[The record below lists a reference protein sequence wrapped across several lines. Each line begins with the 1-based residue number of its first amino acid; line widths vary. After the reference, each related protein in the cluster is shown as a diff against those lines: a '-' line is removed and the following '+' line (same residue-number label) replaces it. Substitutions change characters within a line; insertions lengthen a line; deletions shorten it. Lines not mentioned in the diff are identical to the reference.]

1 MLKKSLSI
9 ILSLTLVL
17 CSCLVMTASAKND
30 SDEFGFAVASDTHY
44 VHPVKQAGTTLAD
57 EGWVTT
63 FNSESESLTNQS
75 GFIIDEF
82 LKECAENPK
91 CQFVLITGD
100 LATHGRDYV
109 SEHEAVAA
117 KFRKF
122 EKETGKQVYVINGNH
137 DNAKDMPVDHKK
149 FTEIYHEFGYDE
161 ALSTDEG
168 TCSYSAN
175 LNDEYTLVA
184 LDTCDERYR
193 VVPNNDITR
202 MDWAVKQIKA
212 AKKQGKKVIMIMHH
226 NLLEH
231 NPFQKL
237 NEKNYVVNTPYS
249 FAGLLADLGVKL
261 VFSGH
266 THCNNV
272 KSYTSFLGNTIY
284 DFSMSSLGNFP
295 AEYKYFNVTDS
306 KISYETK
313 KINHIDAD
321 KLAEVCK
328 GFSNEA
334 LEMMKNNLQT
344 YTWSMSYREYSEDL
358 RENIS
363 PETLGVEES
372 SALYAKLKPVTDTIK
387 EMSDTPIYGKGGIQE
402 QAAAYG
408 LEIPDS
414 EYKTLNDAMT
424 LAMLRCKIGDKRYN
438 LNSNDF
444 TVLIRLLAFTVRK
457 SIAATADSDILSDAN
472 EMLGKLGY
480 KGSVADNMLRDFSEK
495 YGFATPEEK
504 EALAIAYGLWG
515 GYFSDVDGVENRDG
529 AIPGYAVKE
538 ANENQFIV
546 MAKKLFKLVID
557 LLNKIFISFYPVFG
571 KYFA

>member
-17 CSCLVMTASAKND
+17 CSCLVLTASAKND

-44 VHPVKQAGTTLAD
+44 VHPVKQAGTTLAY

-272 KSYTSFLGNTIY
+272 KSYTSFLGSTIY

-424 LAMLRCKIGDKRYN
+424 LAILRCKIGDKRYN

-444 TVLIRLLAFTVRK
+444 MVLIRLLAFTVRK
-457 SIAATADSDILSDAN
+457 SIAATADSDILSGAN

-571 KYFA
+571 K

>member
-17 CSCLVMTASAKND
+17 CSCLVLTASAKND

-63 FNSESESLTNQS
+63 FKSGSESLTNQS

-321 KLAEVCK
+321 TLAEVCK

-334 LEMMKNNLQT
+334 LEMMKNNLQA

-457 SIAATADSDILSDAN
+457 SIAATADSDILSGAN

-557 LLNKIFISFYPVFG
+557 LLNKIIISFYPVFG
-571 KYFA
+571 K

>member
-17 CSCLVMTASAKND
+17 CSCLVLTASAKND

-334 LEMMKNNLQT
+334 LEMMKNNLQA

-457 SIAATADSDILSDAN
+457 SIAATADSDILSGAN

-546 MAKKLFKLVID
+546 MAKKLFKFVID
-557 LLNKIFISFYPVFG
+557 LLNKIIISFYPVFG
-571 KYFA
+571 K

>member
-17 CSCLVMTASAKND
+17 CSCLVLTASAKND

-57 EGWVTT
+57 DGWVTT

-272 KSYTSFLGNTIY
+272 KSYTSFLVNTIY

-334 LEMMKNNLQT
+334 LEMMKNNLQA

-424 LAMLRCKIGDKRYN
+424 LAILRCKIGDKRYN

-457 SIAATADSDILSDAN
+457 SIAATADSDILSGAN

-557 LLNKIFISFYPVFG
+557 LLNKIIISFYPVFG
-571 KYFA
+571 K

>member
-9 ILSLTLVL
+9 ILSLTSVL
-17 CSCLVMTASAKND
+17 CSCLVLTASAKNS

-334 LEMMKNNLQT
+334 LEMMKNNLQA

-424 LAMLRCKIGDKRYN
+424 LAILRCKIGDKRYN

-457 SIAATADSDILSDAN
+457 SIAATADSDILSGAN

-557 LLNKIFISFYPVFG
+557 LLNKIIISFYPVFG
-571 KYFA
+571 K

>member
-17 CSCLVMTASAKND
+17 CSCLVLTASAKND

-334 LEMMKNNLQT
+334 LEMMKNNLQA

-372 SALYAKLKPVTDTIK
+372 SALYAKLKPITDTIK

-571 KYFA
+571 K

>member
-17 CSCLVMTASAKND
+17 CSCLVLTASAKND

-122 EKETGKQVYVINGNH
+122 EKKTGKQVYVINGNH

-202 MDWAVKQIKA
+202 MAWAVKQIKA

-249 FAGLLADLGVKL
+249 FAGLLADLGVKI

-334 LEMMKNNLQT
+334 LEMMKNNLQA
-344 YTWSMSYREYSEDL
+344 YTWSMSYKEYSEDL

-457 SIAATADSDILSDAN
+457 SIAATADSDILSGAN

-557 LLNKIFISFYPVFG
+557 LLNKIIISFYPVFG
-571 KYFA
+571 K

>member
-17 CSCLVMTASAKND
+17 CSCLVLTASAQND

-424 LAMLRCKIGDKRYN
+424 LAILRCKIGDKRYN

-457 SIAATADSDILSDAN
+457 SIAATADSDILSGAN

-480 KGSVADNMLRDFSEK
+480 KGSVADNLLRDFSEK

-557 LLNKIFISFYPVFG
+557 LLNKIIISFYPVFG
-571 KYFA
+571 K

>member
-17 CSCLVMTASAKND
+17 CSCLVLTASAKND

-122 EKETGKQVYVINGNH
+122 EKETGKQIYVINGNH

-334 LEMMKNNLQT
+334 LEMMNNNLQA
-344 YTWSMSYREYSEDL
+344 YTWSMSYKEYSEDL

-424 LAMLRCKIGDKRYN
+424 LAILRCKIGDKRYN

-457 SIAATADSDILSDAN
+457 SIAATADSDILSGAN

-480 KGSVADNMLRDFSEK
+480 KGSVADNLLRDFSEK

-546 MAKKLFKLVID
+546 MAKKLFKFVID
-557 LLNKIFISFYPVFG
+557 LLNKIIISFYPVFG
-571 KYFA
+571 K

>member
-17 CSCLVMTASAKND
+17 CSCLVLTASAKND

-63 FNSESESLTNQS
+63 FNSESESFTNQS

-334 LEMMKNNLQT
+334 LEMMKNNLQA
-344 YTWSMSYREYSEDL
+344 YTWSMSYKEYSEDL

-387 EMSDTPIYGKGGIQE
+387 EMSDTPIYGNGGIQE

-424 LAMLRCKIGDKRYN
+424 LAILRCKIGDKRYN

-457 SIAATADSDILSDAN
+457 SIATTADSDILSDAN

-480 KGSVADNMLRDFSEK
+480 KGSVADNMFRDFSEK

-557 LLNKIFISFYPVFG
+557 LLNKIIISFYPVFG
-571 KYFA
+571 K

>member
-17 CSCLVMTASAKND
+17 CSCLVLTASAKND

-44 VHPVKQAGTTLAD
+44 VHPVKQVGTTLAD

-334 LEMMKNNLQT
+334 LEMMKNNLQA
-344 YTWSMSYREYSEDL
+344 YTWSMSYKEYSEDL

-424 LAMLRCKIGDKRYN
+424 LAILRCKIGDKRYN

-457 SIAATADSDILSDAN
+457 SIAATADSDILSGAN

-571 KYFA
+571 K

>member
-193 VVPNNDITR
+193 VVPNNDVTR

-387 EMSDTPIYGKGGIQE
+387 EMSDTPIYSKGGIQE

-457 SIAATADSDILSDAN
+457 SIAATADSDILSGAN

-557 LLNKIFISFYPVFG
+557 LLNKIIISFYPVFG
-571 KYFA
+571 K

>member
-17 CSCLVMTASAKND
+17 CSCLVLTASAKND

-334 LEMMKNNLQT
+334 LEMMKNNLQA

-424 LAMLRCKIGDKRYN
+424 LAILRCKIGDKRYN

-457 SIAATADSDILSDAN
+457 SIAATADSDILSGAN

-538 ANENQFIV
+538 TNENQFIV

-557 LLNKIFISFYPVFG
+557 LLNKIIISFYPVFG
-571 KYFA
+571 K

>member
-17 CSCLVMTASAKND
+17 CSCLVLTASAKNS

-193 VVPNNDITR
+193 VVPNNDVTR

-334 LEMMKNNLQT
+334 LEMMKNNLQA

-424 LAMLRCKIGDKRYN
+424 LAILRCKIGDKRYN

-457 SIAATADSDILSDAN
+457 SIAATADSDILSGAN

-480 KGSVADNMLRDFSEK
+480 NGSVADNMLRDFSEK

-538 ANENQFIV
+538 ANENQFVV

-557 LLNKIFISFYPVFG
+557 LLNKIIISFYPVFG
-571 KYFA
+571 K

>member
-17 CSCLVMTASAKND
+17 CSCLVLTASAKND
-30 SDEFGFAVASDTHY
+30 SDKFGFAVASDTHY

-117 KFRKF
+117 KFRKI

-202 MDWAVKQIKA
+202 MNWAVKQLKA

-334 LEMMKNNLQT
+334 LEMMKNNLQA

-457 SIAATADSDILSDAN
+457 SIAATADSDILSGAN

-480 KGSVADNMLRDFSEK
+480 KGSLADNMLREFSEK

-504 EALAIAYGLWG
+504 EALAIAYSLWG
-515 GYFSDVDGVENRDG
+515 GYIGEVDGVENRDG

-557 LLNKIFISFYPVFG
+557 LLNKIIISFYPVFG
-571 KYFA
+571 K

>member
-17 CSCLVMTASAKND
+17 CSCLVLTVSAKND
-30 SDEFGFAVASDTHY
+30 SDKFGFAVASDTHY

-63 FNSESESLTNQS
+63 FKSGSESLTNQS

-149 FTEIYHEFGYDE
+149 FTEIYHEFGYDK

-334 LEMMKNNLQT
+334 LEMMKNNLQA

-457 SIAATADSDILSDAN
+457 SIAATADRDILSGAN

-538 ANENQFIV
+538 ANENPFIV
-546 MAKKLFKLVID
+546 MAKKLFKFVID
-557 LLNKIFISFYPVFG
+557 LLNKIIISFYPVFG
-571 KYFA
+571 K

>member
-17 CSCLVMTASAKND
+17 CSCLVLTASAKND
-30 SDEFGFAVASDTHY
+30 SDKFGFAVASDTHY

-414 EYKTLNDAMT
+414 EYKTLNEAIT
-424 LAMLRCKIGDKRYN
+424 LAILRCKIGDKRYD

-457 SIAATADSDILSDAN
+457 SIAATADSDILSGAN

-546 MAKKLFKLVID
+546 MVKKLFKLVID
-557 LLNKIFISFYPVFG
+557 LLNKIIISFYPVFG
-571 KYFA
+571 K

>member
-17 CSCLVMTASAKND
+17 CSCLVLTASAKND

-334 LEMMKNNLQT
+334 LEMMNNNLQA

-457 SIAATADSDILSDAN
+457 SIAATADSDILSGAN

-571 KYFA
+571 K

>member
-17 CSCLVMTASAKND
+17 CSCLVLTASAKND

-334 LEMMKNNLQT
+334 LEMMKNNLQA

-424 LAMLRCKIGDKRYN
+424 LAILRCKIGDKRYN

-457 SIAATADSDILSDAN
+457 SIAATADSDILSGAN

-546 MAKKLFKLVID
+546 MAKMLFKLVID
-557 LLNKIFISFYPVFG
+557 LLNKIIISFYPVFG
-571 KYFA
+571 K

>member
-17 CSCLVMTASAKND
+17 CSCLVLTASAKND

-334 LEMMKNNLQT
+334 LEMMNNNLQA

-424 LAMLRCKIGDKRYN
+424 LAILRCKIGDKRYN

-457 SIAATADSDILSDAN
+457 SIATTADSDILSGAN

-557 LLNKIFISFYPVFG
+557 LLNKIIISFYPVFG
-571 KYFA
+571 K

>member
-17 CSCLVMTASAKND
+17 CSCLVLTASAKND

-334 LEMMKNNLQT
+334 LEMMKNNLQA
-344 YTWSMSYREYSEDL
+344 YTWSMSYKEYSEDL

-372 SALYAKLKPVTDTIK
+372 SALYTKLKPVTDTIK
-387 EMSDTPIYGKGGIQE
+387 EMSDTPIYSKGGIQE

-457 SIAATADSDILSDAN
+457 SIAATADSDILSGAN

-557 LLNKIFISFYPVFG
+557 LLNKIIISFYPVFG
-571 KYFA
+571 K

>member
-17 CSCLVMTASAKND
+17 CSCLVLTASAKND

-334 LEMMKNNLQT
+334 LEMMKNNLQA

-424 LAMLRCKIGDKRYN
+424 LAILRCKIGDKRYN

-457 SIAATADSDILSDAN
+457 SIAATADSDILSGAN

-538 ANENQFIV
+538 ANENPFIV

-571 KYFA
+571 K

>member
-17 CSCLVMTASAKND
+17 CSCLVLTASAKND

-272 KSYTSFLGNTIY
+272 KSYTSFLGSTIY

-414 EYKTLNDAMT
+414 EYKTLNEAIT
-424 LAMLRCKIGDKRYN
+424 LAILRCKIGDKRYN

-457 SIAATADSDILSDAN
+457 SIAATADSDILSGAN

-480 KGSVADNMLRDFSEK
+480 KDSVADNMLRDFSEK

-571 KYFA
+571 K

>member
-17 CSCLVMTASAKND
+17 CSCLVLTASAKND

-57 EGWVTT
+57 EGWFTT

-334 LEMMKNNLQT
+334 LEMMKNNLQA

-424 LAMLRCKIGDKRYN
+424 LAILRCKIGDKRYN

-457 SIAATADSDILSDAN
+457 SIAATADSDILSGAN

-480 KGSVADNMLRDFSEK
+480 KGSVADNMLRNFSEK

-538 ANENQFIV
+538 AKENQFFV

-557 LLNKIFISFYPVFG
+557 FLNKILISFYPVFG
-571 KYFA
+571 K

>member
-17 CSCLVMTASAKND
+17 CSCLVLTASAKND

-122 EKETGKQVYVINGNH
+122 ENETGKQVYVINGNH

-272 KSYTSFLGNTIY
+272 KSYTSFLGSTIY

-414 EYKTLNDAMT
+414 EYKTLNEAIT
-424 LAMLRCKIGDKRYN
+424 LAILRCKIGDKRYN

-457 SIAATADSDILSDAN
+457 SIAATADSDILSGAN

-546 MAKKLFKLVID
+546 MVKKLFKLVID
-557 LLNKIFISFYPVFG
+557 LLNKIIISFYPVFG
-571 KYFA
+571 K

>member
-17 CSCLVMTASAKND
+17 CSCLVLTASAKND

-334 LEMMKNNLQT
+334 LEMMKSNLQA

-424 LAMLRCKIGDKRYN
+424 LAILRCKIGDKRYN

-457 SIAATADSDILSDAN
+457 SIATTADSDILSGAN

-557 LLNKIFISFYPVFG
+557 LLNKIIISFYPVFG
-571 KYFA
+571 K

>member
-1 MLKKSLSI
+1 MLKKSISI
-9 ILSLTLVL
+9 ILSLTLIL
-17 CSCLVMTASAKND
+17 CSLLTLTASAEKSGEN
-30 SDEFGFAVASDTHY
+30 FGFAVASDIHY
-44 VHPVKQAGTTLAD
+44 VHPVKQVGTTLAD

-63 FNSESESLTNQS
+63 FKSESESLTNQS
-75 GFIIDEF
+75 GFIIDQF

-91 CQFVLITGD
+91 CQFVLVTGD

-109 SEHEAVAA
+109 SEHETVAA

-122 EKETGKQVYVINGNH
+122 EQETGKQVYVINGNH

-161 ALSTDEG
+161 ALSTDDG

-193 VVPNNDITR
+193 VVPNNDVTR

-295 AEYKYFNVTDS
+295 AEYKYFNVSDS
-306 KISYETK
+306 EINYETK

-328 GFSNEA
+328 GYSKDA
-334 LEMMKNNLQT
+334 LEMMKNSLQE
-344 YTWSMSYREYSEDL
+344 YTWSMSYKEYSENL

-372 SALYAKLKPVTDTIK
+372 SALYAKLKPITDVIK
-387 EMSDTPIYGKGGIQE
+387 EMSDTPIYGEGGIKE
-402 QAAAYG
+402 QAAEYG

-414 EYKTLNDAMT
+414 EYKTLNDAIT

-438 LNSNDF
+438 LGSDDF
-444 TVLIRLLAFTVRK
+444 TVLIRLIAFTVRK
-457 SIAATADSDILSDAN
+457 SIAETADGDILAGAN
-472 EMLGKLGY
+472 ELLGKLGY
-480 KGSVADNMLRDFSEK
+480 KGSLADNMLREFSEK

-504 EALAIAYGLWG
+504 EALAIAYSLWG
-515 GYFSDVDGVENRDG
+515 GYIGEVDGVENRNG
-529 AIPGYAVKE
+529 TIPGYEVKE
-538 ANENQFIV
+538 ANTNQFIIIAENLV
-546 MAKKLFKLVID
+546 KLAKNIIKKLITFV
-557 LLNKIFISFYPVFG
+557 YPIFG
-571 KYFA
+571 K

>member
-17 CSCLVMTASAKND
+17 CSCLVLTASAKND

-57 EGWVTT
+57 EGWATT
-63 FNSESESLTNQS
+63 FNSESESFTNQS
-75 GFIIDEF
+75 GLIIVEF

-202 MDWAVKQIKA
+202 MNWAVKQLKA

-334 LEMMKNNLQT
+334 LEMMKNNLQA

-457 SIAATADSDILSDAN
+457 SIAATADSDILSGAN

-495 YGFATPEEK
+495 YGFATTEEK

-557 LLNKIFISFYPVFG
+557 LLNKIIISFYPVFG
-571 KYFA
+571 K

>member
-17 CSCLVMTASAKND
+17 CSCLVLTASAKND

-334 LEMMKNNLQT
+334 LEMMKNNLQA

-387 EMSDTPIYGKGGIQE
+387 KMSDTPIYGKGGIQE
-402 QAAAYG
+402 QAAEYG

-424 LAMLRCKIGDKRYN
+424 LAILRCKIGDKRYN

-457 SIAATADSDILSDAN
+457 SIATTADSDILYGAN

-557 LLNKIFISFYPVFG
+557 LLNKIIISFYPVFG
-571 KYFA
+571 K

>member
-17 CSCLVMTASAKND
+17 CSCLVLTASAKND
-30 SDEFGFAVASDTHY
+30 SDKFGFAVASDTHY

-202 MDWAVKQIKA
+202 MNWAVKQLKA

-424 LAMLRCKIGDKRYN
+424 LAILRCKIGDKRYN

-457 SIAATADSDILSDAN
+457 SIAATADSDILSGAN

-546 MAKKLFKLVID
+546 MVKKLFKLVID
-557 LLNKIFISFYPVFG
+557 LLNKIIISFYPVFG
-571 KYFA
+571 K

>member
-17 CSCLVMTASAKND
+17 CSCLVLTASAKND

-149 FTEIYHEFGYDE
+149 FTEIYHEFGYDK

-372 SALYAKLKPVTDTIK
+372 NALYAKLKPVTDTIK

-457 SIAATADSDILSDAN
+457 SIAATADSDILSGAN

-557 LLNKIFISFYPVFG
+557 LLNKIIISFYPVFG
-571 KYFA
+571 K

>member
-17 CSCLVMTASAKND
+17 CSCLVLTASAKND

-334 LEMMKNNLQT
+334 LEMMKNNLQA

-557 LLNKIFISFYPVFG
+557 LLNKIIISFYPVFG
-571 KYFA
+571 K

>member
-17 CSCLVMTASAKND
+17 CSCLVLTASAKND

-334 LEMMKNNLQT
+334 LEMMKNNLQA

-414 EYKTLNDAMT
+414 EYKTLNEAIT
-424 LAMLRCKIGDKRYN
+424 LAILRCKIGDKRYN

-457 SIAATADSDILSDAN
+457 SIAATADSDILSGAN

-546 MAKKLFKLVID
+546 MAKKLFKFVID

-571 KYFA
+571 K

>member
-17 CSCLVMTASAKND
+17 CSCLVLTASAKND

-249 FAGLLADLGVKL
+249 FAGLLADLDVKL

-424 LAMLRCKIGDKRYN
+424 LAILRCKIGDKRYN

-457 SIAATADSDILSDAN
+457 SIAATADSDILSGAN

-480 KGSVADNMLRDFSEK
+480 KGSVADNMFRDFSEK

-546 MAKKLFKLVID
+546 MTKKLFKLVID

-571 KYFA
+571 K

>member
-17 CSCLVMTASAKND
+17 CSCLVLTASAKND

-57 EGWVTT
+57 EGWITT

-334 LEMMKNNLQT
+334 LEMMNNNLQA

-457 SIAATADSDILSDAN
+457 SIAATADSDILSGAN

-529 AIPGYAVKE
+529 TIPGYEVKE
-538 ANENQFIV
+538 ANTNQFIIIAENLV
-546 MAKKLFKLVID
+546 NLAKNIIKKLITFV
-557 LLNKIFISFYPVFG
+557 YPIFG
-571 KYFA
+571 K

>member
-17 CSCLVMTASAKND
+17 CSCLVLTASAKNS

-57 EGWVTT
+57 EGWVTA

-202 MDWAVKQIKA
+202 MNWAVKQIKA

-334 LEMMKNNLQT
+334 LEMMNNNLQA

-424 LAMLRCKIGDKRYN
+424 LAILRCKIGDKRYN

-457 SIAATADSDILSDAN
+457 SIAATADSDILSGAN

-557 LLNKIFISFYPVFG
+557 LLNKIIISFYPVFG
-571 KYFA
+571 K

>member
-17 CSCLVMTASAKND
+17 CSCLVLTASAKND

-334 LEMMKNNLQT
+334 LEMMKNNLQA
-344 YTWSMSYREYSEDL
+344 YTWSMSYKEYSEDL

-372 SALYAKLKPVTDTIK
+372 SALYTKLKPVTDTIK

-424 LAMLRCKIGDKRYN
+424 LAILRCKIGDKRYN

-444 TVLIRLLAFTVRK
+444 MVLIRLLAFTVRK
-457 SIAATADSDILSDAN
+457 SIAATADSDILSGAN

-557 LLNKIFISFYPVFG
+557 LLNKIIISFYPVFG
-571 KYFA
+571 K

>member
-17 CSCLVMTASAKND
+17 CSCLVLPASAKND
-30 SDEFGFAVASDTHY
+30 SDESGFAVASDTHY

-57 EGWVTT
+57 EGWITT

-334 LEMMKNNLQT
+334 LEMMNNNLQA

-457 SIAATADSDILSDAN
+457 SIAATADSDILSGAN

-571 KYFA
+571 K

>member
-1 MLKKSLSI
+1 MLKKSISI
-9 ILSLTLVL
+9 ILSLTLIL
-17 CSCLVMTASAKND
+17 CSLLTLTASAEKSGEN
-30 SDEFGFAVASDTHY
+30 FGFAVASDIHY
-44 VHPVKQAGTTLAD
+44 VHPVKQVGTTLAD

-63 FNSESESLTNQS
+63 FKSESESLTNQS
-75 GFIIDEF
+75 GFIIDQF

-91 CQFVLITGD
+91 CQFVLVTGD

-109 SEHEAVAA
+109 SEHETVAA

-122 EKETGKQVYVINGNH
+122 EQETGKQVYVINGNH

-161 ALSTDEG
+161 ALSTDDG

-193 VVPNNDITR
+193 VVPNNDVTR

-295 AEYKYFNVTDS
+295 AEYKYFNVSDS
-306 KISYETK
+306 EINYETK

-328 GFSNEA
+328 GYSKDA
-334 LEMMKNNLQT
+334 LEMMKNSLQK
-344 YTWSMSYREYSEDL
+344 YTWSMSYKEYSENL

-372 SALYAKLKPVTDTIK
+372 SALYAKLKPITDVIK
-387 EMSDTPIYGKGGIQE
+387 EMSDTPIYGEGGIKE
-402 QAAAYG
+402 QAAEYG

-414 EYKTLNDAMT
+414 EYKTLNDAIT

-438 LNSNDF
+438 LGSDDF
-444 TVLIRLLAFTVRK
+444 TVLIRLIAFTVRK
-457 SIAATADSDILSDAN
+457 SIAETADSDILAGAN
-472 EMLGKLGY
+472 ELLGKIGY
-480 KGSVADNMLRDFSEK
+480 KGSLADNMLREFSEK

-504 EALAIAYGLWG
+504 EALAIAYSLWG
-515 GYFSDVDGVENRDG
+515 GYIGEVDGVENRNG
-529 AIPGYAVKE
+529 TIPGYEVKE
-538 ANENQFIV
+538 ANTNQFIIIAENLV
-546 MAKKLFKLVID
+546 KLAKNIIKKLITFV
-557 LLNKIFISFYPVFG
+557 YPIFG
-571 KYFA
+571 K

>member
-17 CSCLVMTASAKND
+17 CSCLVLTASAKND

-334 LEMMKNNLQT
+334 LEMMKNNLQA
-344 YTWSMSYREYSEDL
+344 YTWSMSYKEYSEDL

-372 SALYAKLKPVTDTIK
+372 SALYTKLKPVTDTIK

-457 SIAATADSDILSDAN
+457 SIAATADSDILSGAN

-538 ANENQFIV
+538 ANENQFFV

-557 LLNKIFISFYPVFG
+557 LLNKILISFYPVFG
-571 KYFA
+571 K